1 MGGHDTHEL
10 PLVARALA
18 GDRRALARLL
28 THFDDDAKDARR
40 AAAEVAARA
49 GRALVVGITGVP
61 GSGKSTLVNVLL
73 GQWLARGRRIAV
85 VAIDPSSPIT
95 GGAVLGDRIRM
106 GEHGVHPDVFIR
118 SLSARAELGG
128 LSRATRAAVDCL
140 DAAGFDRV
148 IVETVGTGQSETA
161 IAALADTRVVVCPPG
176 LGDDVQAIKA
186 GVLEIAD
193 LLAISKGDLPLAQE
207 TRREMREMLAL
218 RRPLA
223 EGAWKTPVLVV
234 SATTGEGVAALVDA
248 IEAHAAQHGCGRRLR
263 RAGPILPAASPAAVI
278 AAAPADAVADAAATA
293 AAVDTVVASAAS
305 AVPDAAVAAVAL
317 RDTAPAPDAPA
328 DPADTQ
334 AWRARLAALLA
345 RDGLCA
351 ALGFTLVDAGP
362 GRAEV
367 QMRVDARHLNFNG
380 GCHGGAL
387 FALADT
393 AFGLASNSHGPLAS
407 GIDVHMTF
415 QVGVRAGDRLVARA
429 SEIRRSRR
437 IGVYRVDVA
446 CVRADGEEQL
456 VSCFTG
462 TVSIR

>member
-1 MGGHDTHEL
+1 MGGRDTSEL

-40 AAAEVAARA
+40 AAGEVAARA

-61 GSGKSTLVNVLL
+61 GSGKSTLVNALL

-85 VAIDPSSPIT
+85 VAIDPSSPLT

-106 GEHGVHPDVFIR
+106 GEHGAHPDVFIR
-118 SLSARAELGG
+118 SLSARGELGG

-140 DAAGFDRV
+140 DAVGFDRV

-161 IAALADTRVVVCPPG
+161 IAALADTRVVLCPPG

-193 LLAISKGDLPLAQE
+193 LLAIGKGDLPLAQE

-218 RRPLA
+218 RRPAA

-234 SATTGEGVAALVDA
+234 SATTGEGVVALVDA
-248 IEAHAAQHGCGRRLR
+248 IEAHGAQHGSGRRLR
-263 RAGPILPAASPAAVI
+263 RAEPALPAASPAAVI
-278 AAAPADAVADAAATA
+278 AAAPT
-293 AAVDTVVASAAS
+293 
-305 AVPDAAVAAVAL
+305 PE
-317 RDTAPAPDAPA
+317 APA
-328 DPADTQ
+328 DPTDTQ
-334 AWRARLAALLA
+334 AWRARLAALMA

-362 GRAEV
+362 GRAAV
-367 QMRVDARHLNFNG
+367 QTIVEARHLNFNG

-407 GIDVHMTF
+407 GVDAHITF

-429 SEIRRSRR
+429 SEIRRGRR